1 MFEGPEG
8 EEGSEVGLVLHG
20 QELGQGG
27 MLEVPKLAGQ
37 VQMLQDLAAFVTC
50 GDIVKIWR

>member
-27 MLEVPKLAGQ
+27 MLVVPELAGQ